1 MFEGHNISETAFD
14 SLKVDYP
21 ELHSK
26 FWGQLQMLLRKMLA
40 AALSGG
46 GNKLPSSQPAL
57 SSYVSGDTVKLREIY
72 GKSLKSSDFRQFDA
86 MYSLW
91 IS

>member
-1 MFEGHNISETAFD
+1 MFEGRNISETSFNE
-14 SLKVDYP
+14 LKVDYP
-21 ELHSK
+21 EFHSK

-46 GNKLPSSQPAL
+46 GNKPPVSQPAP
-57 SSYVSGDTVKLREIY
+57 SSYISGDAAKLRELY
-72 GKSLKSSDFRQFDA
+72 GKSLNSSDFNQFDD